1 MKSPCELLLYR
12 SKTIPPL
19 LLGFERFE
27 ENKPKKLTGLLTVGN
42 SRAPVELKLNVTW
55 WMPRIGSLNN
65 RYFCKISFHNP
76 IRSNSNRI
84 FTNLASTIFI
94 LNLLNFIFDLPL
106 DL

>member
-1 MKSPCELLLYR
+1 MKSPCELLLHR

-42 SRAPVELKLNVTW
+42 SRAPVELKLNGTW